1 MPAVAGAGGID
12 ATSLG
17 FGRQTKH
24 PAGRQAPLPHV
35 QHCAGEA
42 RVTGLLSNATAG
54 CPLLASVWRLLRIG
68 SARIGLVPPCTSAV
82 RLLTSFKQPIGWAC
96 DVVACASARSRS

>member
-24 PAGRQAPLPHV
+24 PARRQAPLPHV
-35 QHCAGEA
+35 QHCAGELSVEYDSRLPAAGQLAAA
-42 RVTGLLSNATAG
+42 RAYRVGTHRA
-54 CPLLASVWRLLRIG
+54 CPPLYKRRA
-68 SARIGLVPPCTSAV
+68 PPN
-82 RLLTSFKQPIGWAC
+82 LF
-96 DVVACASARSRS
+96 

>member
-24 PAGRQAPLPHV
+24 PARRQAPLPQV
-35 QHCAGEA
+35 QHCAGGAA
-42 RVTGLLSNATAG
+42 RGGLSVEYDSGLPAAG
-54 CPLLASVWRLLRIG
+54 QRAA
-68 SARIGLVPPCTSAV
+68 ARAYRVGTDRACPPCTSAA
-82 RLLTSFKQPIGWAC
+82 RLLTSFKRLIGWPC
-96 DVVACASARSRS
+96 NVVACASA

>member
-24 PAGRQAPLPHV
+24 PARRQAPLPHV
-35 QHCAGEA
+35 QHCAGEPLA
-42 RVTGLLSNATAG
+42 AGFLSNETVG
-54 CPLLASVWRLLRIG
+54 CPLPVSVWRRVRIG
-68 SARIGLVPPCTSAV
+68 SARIGLVPLV
-82 RLLTSFKQPIGWAC
+82 Q
-96 DVVACASARSRS
+96 ASRAS

>member
-24 PAGRQAPLPHV
+24 PARRQAPLPHV
-35 QHCAGEA
+35 QHCAGAASRCAGEPLA
-42 RVTGLLSNATAG
+42 TGFLSDATAG
-54 CPLLASVWRLLRIG
+54 RLLPVSGRRVVRIG
-68 SARIGLVPPCTSAV
+68 SLRIGLVPLVQAL
-82 RLLTSFKQPIGWAC
+82 R
-96 DVVACASARSRS
+96 AS